1 MKVLLIHNRYKEAGG
16 EDAVFQA
23 ERTLLSQNGNFVEAL
38 IFDNRDIKGWLDK
51 FLAGVRLIYNL
62 VTLHNYRLIC
72 PGYTLFHNGKIYEK
86 SIGSLFPLDAI
97 AKGVYRNS
105 RFQTAAVAVMTAI
118 HSLIGTW
125 KNRVSLYITL
135 TEFSRRKFAS
145 AAISIPEAR
154 LVVKPNFI
162 RDVGRGDATR
172 KKFFLFVGRLV
183 EEKGVLSLLNATR
196 LSEFELVIIGDGP
209 LAPIVKEY
217 AAGNPNIHWLGFRD
231 NATVIQYM
239 KSCKALIFPS
249 LWYECFPIAL
259 LEAFATGTVVIAS
272 RLGAMAEIIRDR
284 VNGLHFTAGDTA

>member
-1 MKVLLIHNRYKEAGG
+1 
-16 EDAVFQA
+16 
-23 ERTLLSQNGNFVEAL
+23 
-38 IFDNRDIKGWLDK
+38 
-51 FLAGVRLIYNL
+51 
-62 VTLHNYRLIC
+62 
-72 PGYTLFHNGKIYEK
+72 
-86 SIGSLFPLDAI
+86 
-97 AKGVYRNS
+97 
-105 RFQTAAVAVMTAI
+105 MTAI

-125 KNRVSLYITL
+125 TNRVSLYITL

-172 KKFFLFVGRLV
+172 KQFFLFVGRLV

-196 LSEFELVIIGDGP
+196 LADFELVIIGDGP

-217 AAGNPNIHWLGFRD
+217 AVVNPNIHWLGFRD

-249 LWYECFPIAL
+249 VWYECFPIAL

-284 VNGLHFTAGDTA
+284 VNGLHFTAGDTRELSSLITEVQTDPTWLGAVRDNARVTYLSKYTPERNYEMLMSAYNYGMALMARQKELVYGTLPQGG